1 MALLDAFDSKS
12 VAVDLLQLVRWRD
25 GSFSLITER
34 GSGM

>member
-1 MALLDAFDSKS
+1 MTLLDVFDSKL

-25 GSFSLITER
+25 DSLSLITER